1 MTTATIVNLTERIR
15 SMALQR
21 SADSRK
27 ELCEWADAFEA
38 QAAELL
44 TALGRIAMG
53 SRTILRNDEMPE
65 AKLREA
71 LAVCIDL
78 AEAAI
83 GMEVQPRLDG

>member
-1 MTTATIVNLTERIR
+1 MTTATIVNLTESIR
-15 SMALQR
+15 SIALQR
-21 SADSRK
+21 SANSRK

-53 SRTILRNDEMPE
+53 SRTILRNE
-65 AKLREA
+65 AMSEVKLREA
-71 LAVCIDL
+71 LEMCVSL